1 MDPRAELK
9 EEVVR
14 LLPARRSGGTISL
27 VSRFEGE
34 YPKGDWSHERVP
46 PAALLEGNGPWCCRT
61 RARFAGPSIRLCPL
75 TEPNE
80 EMAPEAQM
88 EVWFSLRDKNRYRFT
103 TSGARRPAIPRTEK
117 KP

>member
-1 MDPRAELK
+1 MDPRAELAEK
-9 EEVVR
+9 VVR
-14 LLPARRSGGTISL
+14 LLPARRSDGTISL

-46 PAALLEGNGPWCCRT
+46 LAALPQGNGPWCCWT
-61 RARFAGPSIRLCPL
+61 RARSGGPTIRLCPL

-80 EMAPEAQM
+80 EMAPEALM
-88 EVWFSLRDKNRYRFT
+88 EVWFSFGMKNPHRFT
-103 TSGARRPAIPRTEK
+103 TGGARRPAIPRTEK

>member
-1 MDPRAELK
+1 MDLRAALAEK
-9 EEVVR
+9 VVR
-14 LLPARRSGGTISL
+14 LLPARRSDGTTSL

-46 PAALLEGNGPWCCRT
+46 PKALLQGDGPWCCWIGT
-61 RARFAGPSIRLCPL
+61 RSGGPSIRLCPL

-80 EMAPEAQM
+80 EMAPEALM
-88 EVWFSLRDKNRYRFT
+88 EVWFSFGMKNPHRFN

>member
-1 MDPRAELK
+1 MDPRAELA

-14 LLPARRSGGTISL
+14 LLPARRSDGTISL

-34 YPKGDWSHERVP
+34 YPKGDWSPERVP
-46 PAALLEGNGPWCCRT
+46 PAALLQGNDPWCCRT
-61 RARFAGPSIRLCPL
+61 QARFAGPTIRLCPL

-80 EMAPEAQM
+80 EMAPEALM
-88 EVWFSLRDKNRYRFT
+88 EVWFSFKHKNRHRFIT
-103 TSGARRPAIPRTEK
+103 GGARRPAIPSTEK

>member
-9 EEVVR
+9 AEVVR
-14 LLPARRSGGTISL
+14 LLPARRSDGTISL

-46 PAALLEGNGPWCCRT
+46 PAALLQGNGPWCCRT
-61 RARFAGPSIRLCPL
+61 LARFRGPSIRLCPL

-80 EMAPEAQM
+80 EMAPEALM
-88 EVWFSLRDKNRYRFT
+88 EVWFSFKHKNPHRFI
-103 TSGARRPAIPRTEK
+103 TSGARRPAIPSTEK
-117 KP
+117 TP